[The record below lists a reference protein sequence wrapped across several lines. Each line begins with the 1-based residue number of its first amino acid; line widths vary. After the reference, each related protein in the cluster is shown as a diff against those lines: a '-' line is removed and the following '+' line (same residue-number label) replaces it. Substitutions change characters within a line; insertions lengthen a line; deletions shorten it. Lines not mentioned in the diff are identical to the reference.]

1 MKTPKVSIGLP
12 VYNGE
17 VYLRGAIE
25 SILDQSYPDF
35 ELVISDNASTDAT
48 EKICRDFA
56 VQDRRIR
63 YYRNQINIGSSPNHN
78 RVFELA
84 HGEFF
89 KWAAH
94 DDLYPKEMLQR
105 CVEVLEQ
112 AAASVILVYT
122 HFEMIDEFGK
132 SLGIHSDPIEKRD
145 RRPHLRLARLL
156 MKLGYYSGACGLI
169 RSNVL
174 RKTRLEGSF
183 PYSDRVLM
191 AELAMLGEFWEIPEP
206 LLCLRIHPGRST
218 KANTTPDAFR
228 EWSDPLEAKK
238 AALIPLQVRAD
249 LEIVR
254 SLWRLSLRWSDR
266 ILCFGVALTIPCW
279 RRLLSWSF
287 PLRRRF
293 GLAPSVY
300 RMRENALRSAER

>member
-17 VYLRGAIE
+17 VYLRDAVK

-35 ELVISDNASTDAT
+35 ELIISDNASTDAT

-56 VQDRRIR
+56 AHDGRIR
-63 YYRNQINIGSSPNHN
+63 YYRNEINIGASPNHN

-84 HGEFF
+84 KGEFF
-89 KWAAH
+89 KWSAH

-105 CVEVLEQ
+105 CVEVLEK
-112 AAASVILVYT
+112 APASVILVYT
-122 HFEMIDEFGK
+122 QFEMIDEFGK
-132 SLGIHSDPIEKRD
+132 SLRTLSDPVEKRD
-145 RRPHLRLARLL
+145 PRPHLRLARLL
-156 MKLGYYSGACGLI
+156 MKLGYYSGAYGLI

-191 AELAMLGEFWEIPEP
+191 AELAMLGEFREIPEP

-218 KANTTPDAFR
+218 IANTTPDALR
-228 EWSDPLEAKK
+228 VWTDPSEAKK
-238 AALIPLQVRAD
+238 AAVLPLQARAD

-254 SLWRLSLRWSDR
+254 SVFRLPLRWIDR
-266 ILCFGVALTIPCW
+266 ILCLAVALTIPCW

-287 PLRRRF
+287 PLRKRF
-293 GLAPSVY
+293 GLAPSVW